1 MKHEMPTLFWAL
13 AKQVCGLV
21 YNTNGR
27 TKSKYTYICCA
38 NEKCARVSDLLHI
51 TFSVNWS
58 YSFGIMPAHV
68 YPLLLVKLSML
79 EFSANRT
86 KTFYDRESKDNFT
99 KDNCLKFFKN
109 ENLFDK
115 MYTFF
120 FSFNHFLTSTKLLRL
135 TQQVAAFSYYIKIFS
150 LFHPFVYVYI

>member
-13 AKQVCGLV
+13 AKQVCGLM

-79 EFSANRT
+79 EFSAKRAKFLRSWISERQLLEIFQKWKFIRLNVHIL
-86 KTFYDRESKDNFT
+86 FLFQSFFLQVQNCYD
-99 KDNCLKFFKN
+99 
-109 ENLFDK
+109 
-115 MYTFF
+115 
-120 FSFNHFLTSTKLLRL
+120 
-135 TQQVAAFSYYIKIFS
+135 
-150 LFHPFVYVYI
+150 